1 MLLKTYAD
9 EAVIDSLAVDI
20 SENIPKDKN
29 LKSIIIHMHSTKTPC
44 FTCLINFCA
53 HCQEGGIISTLFK
66 SIKESLPLNQL
77 SLKFLVSYHA
87 PHRNREI
94 SFMYVPTINEYLHI
108 DEDKVGL
115 MDGRHL
121 IKNEEK
127 IIIPQSVDFLN
138 EEGDEYFGDFFG

>member
-1 MLLKTYAD
+1 
-9 EAVIDSLAVDI
+9 
-20 SENIPKDKN
+20 
-29 LKSIIIHMHSTKTPC
+29 
-44 FTCLINFCA
+44 
-53 HCQEGGIISTLFK
+53 
-66 SIKESLPLNQL
+66 
-77 SLKFLVSYHA
+77 
-87 PHRNREI
+87 
-94 SFMYVPTINEYLHI
+94 MYVPTINEYLHI